1 MLRRPVKNRT
11 QGPRRAAI
19 VVLVA
24 SAVIGASC
32 SGGDRAAI
40 TKNEPSAV
48 ALTTSTTAPPV
59 STEPAST
66 EPAPTEPAPTEPAPT
81 VPAPPETSAPPL
93 GTPDEHQGDGAPTSG
108 PPPEVV
114 RPPAAWIG
122 FGVPQPGSM
131 FENLQADR
139 SLDGK
144 GKFVAFTFDDGPSQY
159 TQPIVDI
166 LRFMGVQGT
175 FFQIAKQSLAQQEFV
190 KRMLFSGMH
199 IGSHSQNH
207 PHLREVTPEQQQEEV
222 WGSIDR
228 MNEAFGPGT
237 IKCFR
242 PPYAQ
247 YDQRVLDMVGQR
259 GMATAMWSFDTLDWK
274 KPAWQSLVN
283 RIVNGA
289 QDRQVLLF
297 HDGGGDRT
305 QTILA
310 LPWIIQGLRDKGFQF
325 IPVC

>member
-1 MLRRPVKNRT
+1 MIVALSSCAALAASCGDDPGNISM
-11 QGPRRAAI
+11 GPRATTTVAETTTTTTTTTTPPETTT
-19 VVLVA
+19 VPTTVA
-24 SAVIGASC
+24 SAVPG
-32 SGGDRAAI
+32 
-40 TKNEPSAV
+40 
-48 ALTTSTTAPPV
+48 
-59 STEPAST
+59 
-66 EPAPTEPAPTEPAPT
+66 
-81 VPAPPETSAPPL
+81 
-93 GTPDEHQGDGAPTSG
+93 EHQGEGDTAAG

-122 FGVPQPGSM
+122 FGIPQPKSM
-131 FENLQADR
+131 FENLHEDH

-159 TQPIVDI
+159 TKPIVDI
-166 LRFMGVQGT
+166 LRFMGVQAT
-175 FFQIAKQSLAQQEFV
+175 FFQISKQSLANQDLV
-190 KRMLFSGMH
+190 KEMIAAGMH
-199 IGSHSQNH
+199 IGSHSNTH
-207 PHLREVTPEQQQEEV
+207 PHLAEIPSDQQQAEV
-222 WGSIDR
+222 LGSIDAL
-228 MNEAFGPGT
+228 NTAYGPGT

-247 YDQRVLDMVGQR
+247 YDQHVLDLVGQR
-259 GMATAMWSFDTLDWK
+259 DAAVAMWSLDTLDWK

-289 QDRQVLLF
+289 QDRNVLLF

-305 QTILA
+305 ETILA